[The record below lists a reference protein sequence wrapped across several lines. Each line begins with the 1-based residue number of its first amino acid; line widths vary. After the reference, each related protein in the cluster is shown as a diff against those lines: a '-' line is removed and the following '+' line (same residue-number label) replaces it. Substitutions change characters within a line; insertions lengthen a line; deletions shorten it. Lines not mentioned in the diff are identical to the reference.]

1 MTHNYINYSSFT
13 TYQPYVNYKQ
23 HQIRRREVSD
33 NDELSV
39 DNANL
44 DEFLKS
50 FVKEPKN
57 E

>member
-1 MTHNYINYSSFT
+1 MTHNYINYSSST
-13 TYQPYVNYKQ
+13 IYQPYVNYKQ
-23 HQIRRREVSD
+23 HQRRRREVSD

-50 FVKEPKN
+50 FVKETKN

>member
-1 MTHNYINYSSFT
+1 MTHNYINYSSST
-13 TYQPYVNYKQ
+13 IYQPYVNYKQ
-23 HQIRRREVSD
+23 HQRRRREVSD

>member
-1 MTHNYINYSSFT
+1 MTHNYINYSSSA
-13 TYQPYVNYKQ
+13 TYQSYVNYKQ
-23 HQIRRREVSD
+23 HQRRRREVSD

-50 FVKEPKN
+50 FVKEPRN

>member
-1 MTHNYINYSSFT
+1 MTHNYINYSSSA

-23 HQIRRREVSD
+23 HQRRRREVSD

>member
-1 MTHNYINYSSFT
+1 MTHNYINYSSST
-13 TYQPYVNYKQ
+13 IYQPYVNYKQ
-23 HQIRRREVSD
+23 YQRRRREVSD

-50 FVKEPKN
+50 FVKEIEN